1 VVELVL
7 EVVLALELVEV
18 LGTELVGTLNRLR
31 AVASEPELAPEAP
44 VAPLVPVLPDAV
56 AELLVVDVPE
66 ELDELLLLA
75 LGPRRLPRI

>member
-1 VVELVL
+1 
-7 EVVLALELVEV
+7 
-18 LGTELVGTLNRLR
+18 
-31 AVASEPELAPEAP
+31 
-44 VAPLVPVLPDAV
+44 VLPDAV